1 MKKHEK
7 RRNMLYNSIG
17 CVQWC
22 TGEAPN
28 MCCAEVGERD
38 RRLSTPDATL
48 YREPSK
54 AYNMDTEVYNILDM
68 SSGTLD
74 TAPNRVLREVAKA
87 SKLGYTH
94 RTCLV

>member
-1 MKKHEK
+1 
-7 RRNMLYNSIG
+7 MLYNSIG

-48 YREPSK
+48 DREPSK
-54 AYNMDTEVYNILDM
+54 AYNVEQKFTTYWI
-68 SSGTLD
+68 
-74 TAPNRVLREVAKA
+74 
-87 SKLGYTH
+87 
-94 RTCLV
+94 CLVIHWIPHQIGYLQRLQKHPS